1 MMNEVE
7 LTKKD
12 YKAITSR
19 AIDNVNNNASKSSLE
34 IFKVESI
41 VKALIGFCNKCE
53 LVIANG
59 KVYRPNKEQ
68 YDKEFKILYDKLET
82 NYKYEFVVK
91 RDKADLL
98 NRLQTAEKELE
109 KLRIKASKERSRNGT

>member
-1 MMNEVE
+1 MNEIE

-12 YKAITSR
+12 YETITSR
-19 AIDNVNNNASKSSLE
+19 AINNVSNNTFSNSLE
-34 IFKVESI
+34 IFKVESV

-68 YDKEFKILYDKLET
+68 YDKEFKMLYDKLET
-82 NYKYEFVVK
+82 NYKYEFFIK
-91 RDKADLL
+91 RDKAELL
-98 NRLQTAEKELE
+98 NKLQIAEKELK
-109 KLRIKASKERSRNGT
+109 KLRAKNRKRKE